1 VTNGNI
7 HGDPDR
13 GEQDIDGHKPTVN
26 SAKRR
31 YNDGDTGKRICV
43 MEQDGRA
50 EISRLRIDTRA
61 DVCYNYGIVN
71 RR

>member
-1 VTNGNI
+1 MTNGNI

-50 EISRLRIDTRA
+50 EK
-61 DVCYNYGIVN
+61 GHQ
-71 RR
+71 